1 MPLICHSRRGPRR
14 MPGQAGIPKI
24 ITIVFFVSLF
34 TLHGVVSE
42 SGMTN
47 SGVLQRTQ
55 NENPDPQIILEK

>member
-1 MPLICHSRRGPRR
+1 